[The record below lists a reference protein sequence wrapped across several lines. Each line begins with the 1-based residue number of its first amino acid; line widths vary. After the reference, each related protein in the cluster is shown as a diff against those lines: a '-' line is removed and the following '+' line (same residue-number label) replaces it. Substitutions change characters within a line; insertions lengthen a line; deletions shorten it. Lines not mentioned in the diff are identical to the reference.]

1 MALSSTILT
10 GAAIVAAVGPS
21 CPATDF
27 AGFDILKRQAIRT
40 PQTRFDR
47 IG

>member
-1 MALSSTILT
+1 MALSSIIRTSTIE
-10 GAAIVAAVGPS
+10 AAAASGLSV
-21 CPATDF
+21 DF
-27 AGFDILKRQAIRT
+27 AGFDIFKRQAIRT

>member
-1 MALSSTILT
+1 MALSSTIRA
-10 GAAIVAAVGPS
+10 GAAAVVAVAAL
-21 CPATDF
+21 CPAADF
-27 AGFDILKRQAIRT
+27 AGFDIFKRQAIRT